1 MKTKQKMKNLKKV
14 VKKLEKNQKIVNN
27 RIRLIKEQKSES
39 MH

>member
-1 MKTKQKMKNLKKV
+1 MKNLKKV